1 MPPKKENPKYI
12 KGKYTVGTKESV
24 AKYNTSHYDSIRVR
38 VQKGRLERLKAIAE
52 KQRTSVNNLY
62 NTALLKYLYE
72 NYPEDFEY
80 LTSPIVDKE

>member
-1 MPPKKENPKYI
+1 MPAKKDNPKYI

-24 AKYNTSHYDSIRVR
+24 AKYNSAHYDCIRLR

-52 KQRTSVNNLY
+52 RQNTSLNSLY

-72 NYPEDFEY
+72 NYSEEFKY
-80 LTSPIVDKE
+80 LTSPDSDE

>member
-12 KGKYTVGTKESV
+12 KGKYTEGTKESV
-24 AKYNTSHYDSIRVR
+24 AKYNAAHYDSIRVR

-80 LTSPIVDKE
+80 LTSPFVDKE